1 MIDYGELYP
10 MPKKNRTQ
18 FSFKG
23 KRKHIAKV
31 NITDLASLNQH
42 INIEILHGSRDLAT
56 VPGTVKIMFN
66 FEIES

>member
-1 MIDYGELYP
+1 MITENYIP
-10 MPKKNRTQ
+10 CQKNRTQ

-31 NITDLASLNQH
+31 NITDLAYLNQH
-42 INIEILHGSRDLAT
+42 INIEILHGSRDLVT